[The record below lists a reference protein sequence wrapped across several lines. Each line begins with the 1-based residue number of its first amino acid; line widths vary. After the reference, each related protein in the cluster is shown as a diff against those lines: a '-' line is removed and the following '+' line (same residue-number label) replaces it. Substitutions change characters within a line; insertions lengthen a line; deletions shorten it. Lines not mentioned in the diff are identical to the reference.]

1 MSTHAGV
8 VGFAGLIIPDESHSE
23 FCFKLYWSAPNS
35 SARTS
40 KKSRFLACLLPR
52 GAARRG

>member
-8 VGFAGLIIPDESHSE
+8 VGFAVLIIPDESHSE